1 MRRQGHGRIVMN
13 SSILGFIALGFRG
26 PYTCT
31 KFAVEAY
38 SDTLR
43 IELAKSGIFVS
54 AIEPGPIRTN
64 LMRTSLAHAR
74 RNIDTEHSAHKQY
87 YRRRLKSLE
96 TGGNTL
102 GELGPEAVLKVLV
115 HACESRNPR
124 PQYFVTKPTHVM
136 SFLKRLLPK
145 RQLHALLVRASR

>member
-1 MRRQGHGRIVMN
+1 MP
-13 SSILGFIALGFRG
+13 A
-26 PYTCT
+26 
-31 KFAVEAY
+31 
-38 SDTLR
+38 
-43 IELAKSGIFVS
+43 
-54 AIEPGPIRTN
+54 
-64 LMRTSLAHAR
+64 RTSTSSTRSTAH
-74 RNIDTEHSAHKQY
+74 Y
-87 YRRRLKSLE
+87 YRRRLRSLE

-124 PQYFVTKPTHVM
+124 PQYFVTKPTHGM